1 VPRGDQWRTSA
12 SRPSGSGLR
21 LCEPGDSGVVLIE
34 AALVVVILVAL
45 IGGIVE
51 VGSLSRSRIA
61 LERLSSSAARVIA
74 AGTAASSDLDV
85 LRAVGE
91 SVGTLPGADVR
102 RVVVFR
108 SDTGSGGLPQGCE
121 TVWPTGTEAA
131 GVAGVCNVY
140 GPAHVDAA
148 VSLSMAIPPTGCA
161 PPSGEAAWCPA
172 SRVRDLPGTERAGV
186 LIEVTQ
192 HALAIGLFGSQSRVI
207 SVTAVAM
214 LEPEVR

>member
-1 VPRGDQWRTSA
+1 MPRGDHEPTSV
-12 SRPSGSGLR
+12 SQPSGSGR
-21 LCEPGDSGVVLIE
+21 CLCESGDSGVVLIE

-61 LERLSSSAARVIA
+61 LERLSSSAARTIA
-74 AGTAASSDLDV
+74 TGTAASSDLDV

-91 SVGTLPGADVR
+91 SIGTLPGADVR

-121 TVWPTGTEAA
+121 AVRPTGTEAA

-148 VSLSMAIPPTGCA
+148 ISLSRVAPPTGCA
-161 PPSGEAAWCPA
+161 PPSWEAAWCPA
-172 SRVRDLPGTERAGV
+172 SRVRDLPGSERAGV

-192 HALAIGLFGSQSRVI
+192 HSPTAGLFGFRSSVI
-207 SVTAVAM
+207 TATAVVM